1 VRGRPALVLIAGEAG
16 IGKTRL
22 AAETVRLAGN
32 TGGSVL
38 SVRCQDA
45 ERSLLLHPIVEAIGH
60 HAAQLP
66 PDVLRR
72 LAGQRAA
79 ALAALVPRVA
89 SALGP
94 VLPTPTSRRL
104 RRDLAEESVTDFLHA
119 LAGHQ
124 PVLLVLDDL
133 HNAGSATVQLLR
145 RLTRGTGTR
154 LLVIA
159 TVRTTAG
166 DAVLEA
172 LSDGSTRL
180 DLGPLPPAAVTRLA
194 TEAGQAEFA
203 GDIRDR
209 TRGHP
214 LFVVETLRDLAAGA
228 TEAPESLEAAVLA
241 RLHRLGED
249 TEQVLRAAS
258 VLGVTVDPA
267 TLARLVDLPLRDAA
281 AHCEAA
287 LSAELLIAGDG
298 GYEFAHDVVREVVY
312 ATTPAPARLV
322 HHSRAADLLDH
333 RPETMAAHA
342 AAVADWPEA
351 ARGWLLAGDEA
362 ARLFAT
368 ADAQALFTRAAEA
381 ARRAGSADLEAR
393 AEARLRE
400 IGDDD

>member
-1 VRGRPALVLIAGEAG
+1 MLIAGEAG

-32 TGGSVL
+32 TGGRVL
-38 SVRCQDA
+38 TVRCQEA
-45 ERSLLLHPIVEAIGH
+45 ERSLLLQPIVEAIGD

-79 ALAALVPRVA
+79 ALAALVPRMA
-89 SALGP
+89 SVLGP
-94 VLPTPTSRRL
+94 VLTTPASRRL
-104 RRDLAEESVTDFLHA
+104 RRHLAEESVTDFLHA

-133 HNAGSATVQLLR
+133 HNASAATVQLLR
-145 RLTRGTGTR
+145 AVTRGTGTR

-159 TVRTTAG
+159 TVRTKAG

-172 LSDGSTRL
+172 LADESTRL
-180 DLGPLPPAAVTRLA
+180 DLGALPPPAVTRLA
-194 TEAGQAEFA
+194 TEAGWAEFA

-228 TEAPESLEAAVLA
+228 TEVPESLEAAVLA
-241 RLHRLGED
+241 RLHRAGED
-249 TEQVLRAAS
+249 TQEVLRAAS

-267 TLARLVDLPLRDAA
+267 TLARLVDLPLRETA

-298 GYEFAHDVVREVVY
+298 GYEFTHDVVREVVY
-312 ATTPAPARLV
+312 TATPAPERRV
-322 HHSRAADLLDH
+322 HHARAADLLGH
-333 RPETMAAHA
+333 RPETMAAHS
-342 AAVADWPEA
+342 AAVADWPAA

-362 ARLFAT
+362 ARHFAT
-368 ADAQALFTRAAEA
+368 ADAEALLTQAAEA
-381 ARRAGSADLEAR
+381 ARRAGRPEIEAR
-393 AEARLRE
+393 AETRLRE
-400 IGDDD
+400 IREGD